1 VDDPDYTAEADYR
14 TLVAAVRAD
23 PADEVTR

>member
-1 VDDPDYTAEADYR
+1 MDDPDYTAEADYR
-14 TLVAAVRAD
+14 ALLAAVRAD